1 LACAAIDLRRYRLSR
16 FERGTAAGLTAMAL
30 KNQTVWR
37 AVMAKDKNAFDEG
50 KDFTADDL
58 EEFLSP
64 KFLSASA
71 VGTRRLRRTSAGVK
85 KLKLRSD
92 NSGGT
97 ELKPVLHF
105 SDSSELLPLNK
116 TNSRTL
122 KAELGDPSAWAGAV
136 IEIFTDPTVIF
147 DGKPA
152 LRVKVL
158 KARAPGPI
166 CPGSDDDI
174 PF

>member
-1 LACAAIDLRRYRLSR
+1 
-16 FERGTAAGLTAMAL
+16 
-30 KNQTVWR
+30 
-37 AVMAKDKNAFDEG
+37 MAKDKDAFDEG

-58 EEFLSP
+58 EEFLAP

-71 VGTRRLRRTSAGVK
+71 VGNRRFRRTSAGVK
-85 KLKLRSD
+85 KLGLRSD
-92 NSGGT
+92 KGGGT

-116 TNSRTL
+116 TNLRTL
-122 KAELGDPSAWAGAV
+122 KAELGDPTAWAGAV

-152 LRVKVL
+152 LRVKVI
-158 KARAPGPI
+158 RAPTTKPGPTG
-166 CPGSDDDI
+166 PGSDNDI

>member
-1 LACAAIDLRRYRLSR
+1 
-16 FERGTAAGLTAMAL
+16 MAR
-30 KNQTVWR
+30 NE
-37 AVMAKDKNAFDEG
+37 DAFDEG

-71 VGTRRLRRTSAGVK
+71 VGNRRLRRTSAGVK
-85 KLKLRSD
+85 KLGLRSD
-92 NSGGT
+92 KGSGT
-97 ELKPVLHF
+97 EWKPVMRF

-116 TNSRTL
+116 TNVRTL
-122 KAELGDPSAWAGAV
+122 KAALGDPTAWAGAV
-136 IEIFTDPTVIF
+136 VEIFTDPTIMY

-152 LRVKVL
+152 LRVKVI
-158 KARAPGPI
+158 RAPTTKPGPTG
-166 CPGSDDDI
+166 PGSDNDI